1 MPEWEKHSKQLN
13 ALQIYAGRPS
23 RVPCFNC
30 PFPDSLVPEANSLR
44 LILFTRR
51 ICANPPQTA
60 TLSSFVDLTG
70 GAMLSRHIHHSSV
83 LRTSV
88 SRMMIVILLA
98 TCAAFAQTAP
108 AKPSAR
114 PQSSATH
121 AKGAPTVAEAQ
132 AFMTKAEAQ
141 LFDLGV
147 RSSRASWVQEN
158 FITDDTETMSA
169 QANEKLTAVVT
180 QLALDA
186 RRFDHLKLPPELARK
201 FLLLKLSLTA
211 PAPNNDAER
220 KELTE
225 LASKLDGM
233 YGKGKYCKP
242 PAAGAAAD
250 AKPKCLSLNDL
261 SRIMATSTN
270 PDELLDAWVGWHKV
284 SIPMKDKYAR
294 FVQLSN
300 KGAKELGFPDTGA
313 MWRSGY
319 DMTPEQFSAEVERLW
334 RQVEPFY
341 ISLHTYVRKQLI
353 RKYGKIAERPDG
365 MIPAHL
371 LGNMWAQEWGSIYP
385 VVAPANGGQGY
396 DLTQLLKDHKVNELG
411 MVHYG
416 ENFFKSLGF
425 APLPETFWER
435 SLFLKPQDRDVVCHA
450 SAWDVDSKEDL
461 RLKMC
466 IEVKD
471 EDFVTIHHELGHNF
485 YQRAYKDQPPL
496 FQDSANDGF
505 HEAVGDTIAL
515 SVTPEYLKEV
525 GLLADVPPESA
536 DIGYLLK
543 QAMDKIAFLPFGL
556 MIDKWRWE
564 VFSGQVTP
572 DQYNKAW
579 WDLKEKYQGVAPPV
593 DRTEADFDPGA
604 KYHIA
609 SNTPYVRYFLARVL
623 QFQFHRALCQAAG
636 IQGPLHRCSI
646 YQNKAAGERLNK
658 MLSMGKSK
666 PWPDALE
673 AISGQRQMDATAIL
687 DYFAPLK
694 KWLDEQNAGEKPGWQ
709 GMDAPQEAEPRH
721 TSR

>member
-1 MPEWEKHSKQLN
+1 MVVVLAAGT
-13 ALQIYAGRPS
+13 AL
-23 RVPCFNC
+23 
-30 PFPDSLVPEANSLR
+30 
-44 LILFTRR
+44 
-51 ICANPPQTA
+51 
-60 TLSSFVDLTG
+60 
-70 GAMLSRHIHHSSV
+70 
-83 LRTSV
+83 
-88 SRMMIVILLA
+88 
-98 TCAAFAQTAP
+98 AQTAAKTP
-108 AKPSAR
+108 ATKTAGQP
-114 PQSSATH
+114 SATH
-121 AKGAPTVAEAQ
+121 AKGAATAAEAQ
-132 AFMTKAEAQ
+132 AFMKKAEEQ
-141 LFDLGV
+141 LLDLGV
-147 RSSRASWVQEN
+147 RAGRASWVQEN

-180 QLALDA
+180 QLALEA
-186 RRFDHLKLPPELARK
+186 RRFDGLKLPPDLARK

-242 PAAGAAAD
+242 AAAGAAAGAAD
-250 AKPKCLSLNDL
+250 AKQKCLSLNDL
-261 SRIMATSTN
+261 SRIMASSTN
-270 PDELLDAWVGWHKV
+270 PDELLDAWVGWHKISV
-284 SIPMKDKYAR
+284 PMKDKYSR

-300 KGAKELGFPDTGA
+300 KGATELGFKDTGA
-313 MWRSGY
+313 MWRSNY
-319 DMTPEQFSAEVERLW
+319 DMSPEQFSAEVERLW

-341 ISLHTYVRKQLI
+341 VSLHTYVRKQLI
-353 RKYGKIAERPDG
+353 KKYGKAAERPDG

-371 LGNMWAQEWGSIYP
+371 LGNMWAQEWGNVYP
-385 VVAPANGGQGY
+385 LVAPANGGQGY

-425 APLPETFWER
+425 AELPPTFWER

-450 SAWDVDSKEDL
+450 SAWDVDSKDDL

-525 GLLADVPPESA
+525 GLLDTVPPESA

-556 MIDKWRWE
+556 LIDKWRWE
-564 VFSGQVTP
+564 VFSGQITP
-572 DQYNKAW
+572 AQYNKAW
-579 WDLKEKYQGVAPPV
+579 WDLKAKYQGVAPPV
-593 DRTEADFDPGA
+593 ERSEADFDPGA

-609 SNTPYVRYFLARVL
+609 SNTPYVRYFMARIL

-646 YQNKAAGERLNK
+646 YKNKAAGERLNK

-694 KWLDEQNAGEKPGWQ
+694 KWLDEQNQGEKPGWQ
-709 GMDAPQEAEPRH
+709 GMDTPAETAPRH